1 MCRAFSNSLTT
12 TNSNDFFDISC
23 SPTYIQTLPAM
34 STPASSTFQPD
45 TPITIKVNH
54 DGSNKKVK
62 LPFSDLA
69 ADIFEDKLRLALS
82 ISPMSL
88 CHFERYSDSAGRFI
102 TLNRY
107 NTSVYKQLARAAKA
121 KQKLKLRVVY
131 PEPAVAEDLPVSNSA
146 TAASSPGPLPVSI
159 EDVPETKA
167 LPSPV
172 MAAAEASFKPET
184 NAHFHH
190 SNPFE
195 SSMGL
200 LEDWKAKEEA
210 VRRAVQAEVDEVL
223 RGNSACSSACANLPP
238 ASAPRKFL
246 SSAVC
251 RATRPAF
258 TVACNRC
265 HSQIPD
271 AHFHCSS
278 CEDGDYDLCL
288 SCVEAGVTC
297 LNADHWLIRRSVQNG
312 LIVNS
317 TTERIPPKSKPTAKP
332 EDFVPSP
339 PSFSHSTL
347 LGPSHITSLPV
358 RAHINSYF
366 PHISAPTAAGK
377 SGQATPGKFV
387 MSRTCNNCIRE
398 SVEADFLHC
407 LKCADFDLCQK
418 CFAAND
424 HGHHPSHPFAP
435 AVDGSNFGW
444 DVTRRLPAGRGERH
458 NAICDGCE
466 VFITGVRYK
475 CMQCPDWDLCSDCIN
490 SADKTHAEHR
500 FVPVFEPLPE
510 IPVAAKSTKFAAPA
524 NALHTGIY
532 CDGPHCAGPNSNYRY
547 IVGDRYKCAVCHN
560 KDFCATC
567 EASPSNK
574 HNKTHPLIK
583 FRTPVRH
590 VSVTTTGEHGNGC
603 QMPVMGDRRLASSQT
618 KASVSDLNL
627 NKVQTVLDVKPT
639 ASAASAAPAAPA
651 LGLEA
656 EVVSKSSKETLI
668 EPAADQLVAMFQR
681 ETIPDGTTF
690 APNFVFE
697 QTWVLRN
704 SGSVAWPAGSR
715 VQFVSGDY
723 MGHVD
728 PTNPAGISE
737 LVSASE
743 STICYEALAPGA
755 DFPFTVLLRTPPR
768 SGKVISYWRLTTKGG
783 IKFGDRLW
791 CDVNVHE
798 KEEPKPIV
806 KKEVEQAK
814 EVKVEEAE
822 ESEKTV
828 VAEEE
833 KPLEKSQMIFPK
845 LEKESPV
852 ASIHE
857 ASSAYA
863 ASEHTEETEAVSL
876 ADEFEDWADD
886 SDSGFMTDEEYDI
899 LDASDE
905 EFLSAPRK

>member
-1 MCRAFSNSLTT
+1 M
-12 TNSNDFFDISC
+12 
-23 SPTYIQTLPAM
+23 
-34 STPASSTFQPD
+34 
-45 TPITIKVNH
+45 
-54 DGSNKKVK
+54 
-62 LPFSDLA
+62 
-69 ADIFEDKLRLALS
+69 
-82 ISPMSL
+82 
-88 CHFERYSDSAGRFI
+88 
-102 TLNRY
+102 
-107 NTSVYKQLARAAKA
+107 YKQLARAAKA

-131 PEPAVAEDLPVSNSA
+131 PEPAVAEDLPVSNNA
-146 TAASSPGPLPVSI
+146 TAASSPGPQPVSI
-159 EDVPETKA
+159 EDVPESKA
-167 LPSPV
+167 LPSPILAV
-172 MAAAEASFKPET
+172 AEAQTKPADT
-184 NAHFHH
+184 KPADTKSDTKPDATKPDANKHFHH

-200 LEDWKAKEEA
+200 LEEWKAKEEA
-210 VRRAVQAEVDEVL
+210 VRRAVQADVDEVL
-223 RGNSACSSACANLPP
+223 RLGTSAFAKQAPTSAPSKCPYASAC
-238 ASAPRKFL
+238 
-246 SSAVC
+246 
-251 RATRPAF
+251 RAIRPAF

-288 SCVEAGVTC
+288 SCVEAGASC

-332 EDFVPSP
+332 EDFVPNP
-339 PSFSHSTL
+339 PSYAHSTQ
-347 LGPSHITSLPV
+347 LGPSLTTSLPV
-358 RAHINSYF
+358 RTHVNAL
-366 PHISAPTAAGK
+366 PTVKAAAPAPAPTAAK
-377 SGQATPGKFV
+377 AAQASPAKFV

-407 LKCADFDLCQK
+407 TKCADFDLCQK
-418 CFAAND
+418 CFVAND
-424 HGHHPSHPFAP
+424 HGHHPNHPFAP
-435 AVDGSNFGW
+435 AVQGTVFGW
-444 DVTRRLPAGRGERH
+444 DVTRRLPAGRGARH

-475 CMQCPDWDLCSDCIN
+475 CMQCPDWDLCANCIDG
-490 SADKTHAEHR
+490 ADKTHAEHR
-500 FVPVFEPLPE
+500 FVSIFEPLSE
-510 IPVAAKSTKFAAPA
+510 IPATAKSTKFAAPA
-524 NALHTGIY
+524 TALHAGIF

-603 QMPVMGDRRLASSQT
+603 QMPIMGDRRSTMSQS
-618 KASVSDLNL
+618 KAGASDLNL

-639 ASAASAAPAAPA
+639 ASAAPAPAATPA
-651 LGLEA
+651 PKVK
-656 EVVSKSSKETLI
+656 VVSKSSKETLV
-668 EPAADQLVAMFQR
+668 EPAAEHLGAMFQR

-690 APNFVFE
+690 SPNFVFE

-728 PTNPAGISE
+728 STNPAGIRE

-743 STICYEALAPGA
+743 STICYEPLAPGA
-755 DFPFTVLLRTPPR
+755 EFPFTVLLRTPPR

-783 IKFGDRLW
+783 IEFGDRLW
-791 CDVNVHE
+791 CDVNVY
-798 KEEPKPIV
+798 EEPKPV
-806 KKEVEQAK
+806 VSE
-814 EVKVEEAE
+814 VEEAE
-822 ESEKTV
+822 EIETEEV
-828 VAEEE
+828 EEE
-833 KPLEKSQMIFPK
+833 KSLEKSEMIFPK
-845 LEKESPV
+845 LDKESPV
-852 ASIHE
+852 ASVHD
-857 ASSAYA
+857 ASNAYA
-863 ASEHTEETEAVSL
+863 APGHTDETDAVSQ
-876 ADEFEDWADD
+876 ADELEDWADD

-905 EFLSAPRK
+905 EFLSSPRK